1 MAAGLAI
8 AGAIIAF
15 IAQNLVPWAINEGQ
29 QNWGASLKNRANELA
44 KKVYAQLMKN
54 NTTKEKLI
62 DAYNNKNGD
71 LLNSLVN
78 QSGYAN
84 QAEVLREAISKERA
98 KYKENLQKV
107 NEENK
112 ELTNTY
118 NTIQNASA
126 QAGLSYGSNYSA
138 QNTLDSIENLVNGGA
153 ESNG

>member
-1 MAAGLAI
+1 MAAGAVV
-8 AGAIIAF
+8 GAIVAF
-15 IAQNLVPWAINEGQ
+15 IAQNLVPVLINEGQ
-29 QNWGASLKNRANELA
+29 QGWGASLKDRANELA

-62 DAYNNKNGD
+62 DAYNNKNSD

-84 QAEVLREAISKERA
+84 QAAVLREAISKERA
-98 KYKENLQKV
+98 KFRANVQKVDKENT
-107 NEENK
+107 

-126 QAGLSYGSNYSA
+126 QAGMSYGSNYSA
-138 QNTLDSIENLVNGGA
+138 QKTLDSIENLVNGGVQ
-153 ESNG
+153 SNG